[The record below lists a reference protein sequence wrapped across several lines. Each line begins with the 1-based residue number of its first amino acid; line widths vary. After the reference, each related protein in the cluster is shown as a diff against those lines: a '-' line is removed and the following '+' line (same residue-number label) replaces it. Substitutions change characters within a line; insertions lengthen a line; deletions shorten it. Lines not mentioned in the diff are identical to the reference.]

1 MAKRLIIIALVAALA
16 GCAAIGNITLPSKEE
31 VTLALQAL
39 FDGRGNQEGQSGQC
53 LAPAAWF
60 NGTSGFLARDQK
72 VEAY

>member
-39 FDGRGNQEGQSGQC
+39 FDGRGNQEGRPANAWRPPPGST
-53 LAPAAWF
+53 APQV
-60 NGTSGFLARDQK
+60 SSLEIK
-72 VEAY
+72 K